1 MGDYVIDDS
10 ADVIVFSHAGLELS
24 SAVSPVLFI
33 ILWCFIILFY
43 FIYYF
48 IYLFIFN
55 FLFYFTLESDRK
67 ATVTTPILT
76 SSPL

>member
-33 ILWCFIILFY
+33 IL
-43 FIYYF
+43 
-48 IYLFIFN
+48 
-55 FLFYFTLESDRK
+55 
-67 ATVTTPILT
+67 
-76 SSPL
+76 

>member
-43 FIYYF
+43 FILFYLLF
-48 IYLFIFN
+48 YLFIHF
-55 FLFYFTLESDRK
+55 
-67 ATVTTPILT
+67 
-76 SSPL
+76 

>member
-43 FIYYF
+43 LLFYLLSYLLF
-48 IYLFIFN
+48 YLFIHF
-55 FLFYFTLESDRK
+55 
-67 ATVTTPILT
+67 
-76 SSPL
+76 

>member
-1 MGDYVIDDS
+1 MMVILIVASCSVNLKKSIQMGDYVIDDS

-43 FIYYF
+43 LLFYLLSYLLF
-48 IYLFIFN
+48 YLFIHF
-55 FLFYFTLESDRK
+55 
-67 ATVTTPILT
+67 
-76 SSPL
+76 